1 MIDCIAIIDIG
12 KTNKK
17 ILLFDNSYNVI
28 YRNTIRFQG
37 IVDDDGYPCDDI
49 DAIEKW
55 IFDKIKNIQEQRI
68 YNIIAINFSTHGA
81 TVVYLDQDGNRCAPV
96 YNYLKSLD
104 NIDFEPFY
112 KNNGGVDDFLRK
124 TASPAY
130 GMLNSG
136 MQIYWLKHL
145 KPKYWEK
152 VATILHYPQY
162 LSYLFTNKISAD
174 YTSIGAHTALWD
186 FDQMDYHS
194 WIKQQKIRL
203 PAPEDGS
210 KATMVNFNGQEIAF
224 GLGLH
229 DSSSSI
235 VPLLRNSDKKFVLLS
250 TGTWIICMNPFSKE
264 KLTLKQLN
272 ENCLCFMTPNKD
284 QVKSSM
290 RFLGHSHELYTETLS
305 THFSKDLYTHTS
317 LDIDLDLIQNSL
329 KNPKKILLPPIVD
342 GEFKPDINALSTFSS
357 YEEAYC
363 QLIAEIAIK
372 VADDIKLVLDDD
384 NTIKHLYLSGGF
396 IKNKWFVCFI
406 KLLMPNFI
414 LELSDIK
421 NESALG
427 AALMMDSYFN

>member
-1 MIDCIAIIDIG
+1 MIDCVVVIDIG

-28 YRNTIRFQG
+28 YCKSVRFKEL
-37 IVDDDGYPCDDI
+37 VDDDGFPCDDI

-55 IFDKIKNIQEQRI
+55 IFDEIKDVQEQGI
-68 YNIIAINFSTHGA
+68 YNIKAINFSTHGA
-81 TVVYLDQDGNRCAPV
+81 TVVYLDKDGNRCVPV
-96 YNYLKSLD
+96 YNYLKPLD
-104 NIDFEPFY
+104 KIDFGSFY
-112 KNNGGVDDFLRK
+112 KNYGGVDDFSRK

-136 MQIYWLKHL
+136 MQIYWLKHV

-162 LSYLFTNKISAD
+162 LSYLFTNKITAD
-174 YTSIGAHTALWD
+174 FTSIGAHTALWD
-186 FDQMDYHS
+186 FDQMNYHS
-194 WIKQQKIRL
+194 WIKDQQIKL
-203 PAPEDGS
+203 PPPENGS
-210 KATMVNFNGQEIAF
+210 KATMVNFNGQKIAF
-224 GLGLH
+224 GTGLH

-235 VPLLRNSDKKFVLLS
+235 VPLLRRSDKKFVLIS

-264 KLTLKQLN
+264 KLTFEQLN
-272 ENCLCFMTPNKD
+272 KNCLCFMTPNKD

-290 RFLGHSHELYTETLS
+290 HFLGHAHELYIEVLS
-305 THFSKDLYTHTS
+305 TYFSKDLHTYTN

-329 KNPKKILLPPIVD
+329 KKSKKIFLPPIVD
-342 GEFKPDINALSTFSS
+342 GDFKVDINVLSNFFS

-363 QLIAEIAIK
+363 QLMTEISIK
-372 VADDIKLVLDDD
+372 VVDDIKLVLD
-384 NTIKHLYLSGGF
+384 NHNNIKHLYLSGGF
-396 IKNKWFVCFI
+396 NKNKWFICFI

>member
-1 MIDCIAIIDIG
+1 MTDCITVIDIG

-17 ILLFDNSYNVI
+17 ILLFDNFYNVI
-28 YRNTIRFQG
+28 YRKSIRFQEL
-37 IVDDDGYPCDDI
+37 VDDDGFPCDDI

-55 IFDKIKNIQEQRI
+55 IFDKIKNIQEQGI
-68 YNIIAINFSTHGA
+68 YNIKAINFSTHGA
-81 TVVYLDQDGNRCAPV
+81 TLVYLDKEGNRCAPV

-104 NIDFEPFY
+104 KIDFDPFY
-112 KNNGGVDDFLRK
+112 KNYGGVDDFSRN

-136 MQIYWLKHL
+136 MQIYWLKHV

-162 LSYLFTNKISAD
+162 LSYLFTHKISAD

-186 FDQMDYHS
+186 FDQMDYHT
-194 WIKQQKIRL
+194 WIKDQQIKL

-210 KATMVNFNGQEIAF
+210 KATMANFNGQEIAF
-224 GLGLH
+224 GTGLH

-235 VPLLRNSDKKFVLLS
+235 VPLLRRSDKKFVLLS
-250 TGTWIICMNPFSKE
+250 TGTWIICMNPFSKQ
-264 KLTLKQLN
+264 KLTLEQLN
-272 ENCLCFMTPNKD
+272 KNCLCFMTPNKD

-290 RFLGHSHELYTETLS
+290 RFLGHAHELYTEALS
-305 THFSKDLYTHTS
+305 AHFSKDLDIHTS
-317 LDIDLDLIQNSL
+317 LDTDLDLIQNSL
-329 KNPKKILLPPIVD
+329 KNTKKILLPPIVD
-342 GEFKPDINALSTFSS
+342 GDFKVDIKGLSIFSS

-363 QLIAEIAIK
+363 QLMAEISIK
-372 VADDIKLVLDDD
+372 VADGIKLVLDDD
-384 NTIKHLYLSGGF
+384 NNIKHLYLSGGF
-396 IKNKWFVCFI
+396 NKNKWFVCFI
-406 KLLMPNFI
+406 ELLMPNFI